1 MYSICLSINQRS
13 METGKNDLSNKR
25 TSHLILPKKPLPR
38 EAVAFWTF
46 RFKAHDYHNMF
57 SLVIKWKK
65 KTVVNTGFLIRTY
78 KQKVISPFPPPSFPS
93 FRAIV
98 LYYSRYGVARG
109 AGKRMRKAVW
119 WPFQIKLVGWSR
131 RHSRV
136 REATAMSVGGEG
148 ESLRICQ
155 PFHTCKNHRK

>member
-78 KQKVISPFPPPSFPS
+78 KQKVISPLPPPSFPS
-93 FRAIV
+93 FGGTV

-119 WPFQIKLVGWSR
+119 WPFKIKP
-131 RHSRV
+131 
-136 REATAMSVGGEG
+136 VGGTLAAA
-148 ESLRICQ
+148 LRAWSNSNVGGWERRNRQIRQ
-155 PFHTCKNHRK
+155 QFHAYKKNIF